1 MTKHKE
7 CSPKFDRKT
16 AAQLREEI
24 EELKLELLFRE
35 TEEEIYAQNALKAQE
50 DTRVD
55 EWVQKQVLQN
65 LGNANKPAPCKK
77 IFENPIRIFRMPT
90 RAAACIAFLIVF
102 LLGSGTGF
110 AAATYLQKQAGK
122 FVMESG
128 TEEIVFRFQMA
139 QEPIPIPEE
148 WHGEY
153 FPSYIPEGFSLTRV
167 SSPDSSCSRA
177 YYENADG
184 VSITFGELGTDT
196 VLGVNSENAAVTR
209 KEIGG
214 RMATISE
221 TETST
226 VIVLIEGDKILLIEV
241 AYFTG
246 YENTSTAIQIAESI
260 LILQ

>member
-1 MTKHKE
+1 MNRQAET
-7 CSPKFDRKT
+7 SPKLDRKT

-24 EELKLELLFRE
+24 EELKLELIFRE
-35 TEEEIYAQNALKAQE
+35 TEEEIYARNALEAQQ

-55 EWVQKQVLQN
+55 KWVQKQVLQSI
-65 LGNANKPAPCKK
+65 GNTEYPVSRKK
-77 IFENPIRIFRMPT
+77 YFNSHAYHFRMPT

-122 FVMESG
+122 FVIEPS

-139 QEPIPIPEE
+139 QEPIPVPAE

-153 FPSYIPEGFSLTRV
+153 FPSYIPEGFALTKV
-167 SSPDSSCSRA
+167 SSPDSNCNKA
-177 YYENADG
+177 YYENSDG
-184 VSITFGELGTDT
+184 VSIVFGELGTNA
-196 VLGVNSENAAVTR
+196 VFGINSENASVTR

-221 TETST
+221 TEIST

-241 AYFTG
+241 AYLSSD
-246 YENTSTAIQIAESI
+246 ENTSTAMQIAESI